1 MDTYAIIK
9 DGIVVN
15 LIEYDSQ
22 PTAPPAGFEAG
33 HEAVKATGVSTGWVY
48 ANGAFTD
55 PNPPV
60 VIPQTYRELRANA
73 YPPIGDQLDALWKG
87 GAAAEEMLTQIQ
99 AVKARYP
106 KGA

>member
-1 MDTYAIIK
+1 MDIYAIIK

-60 VIPQTYRELRANA
+60 VIPQTYRDLRATA
-73 YPPIGDQLDALWKG
+73 YPPIGDQLDDLFRQ
-87 GAAAEEMLTQIQ
+87 GAFSPEMAATLQ

-106 KGA
+106 K